1 MLLHRFQKLT
11 IRSKLLAMVLVP
23 LALVLPL
30 LGLLLLAWGNVA
42 FDRLLI
48 TKVQSDLAVA
58 RGYFDRVLVEVGT
71 SAAAVADSHALHLA
85 LAARPRADLAAM
97 LRDVKTREG

>member
-1 MLLHRFQKLT
+1 MLLHRFQQLT

-30 LGLLLLAWGNVA
+30 LGLLLLVWGNVA
-42 FDRLLI
+42 FDRLLV

-58 RGYFDRVLVEVGT
+58 RGYFRSRAGRGGRQHWCGGRL
-71 SAAAVADSHALHLA
+71 SCAAPGAGRTGRRPGGP
-85 LAARPRADLAAM
+85 AA
-97 LRDVKTREG
+97 